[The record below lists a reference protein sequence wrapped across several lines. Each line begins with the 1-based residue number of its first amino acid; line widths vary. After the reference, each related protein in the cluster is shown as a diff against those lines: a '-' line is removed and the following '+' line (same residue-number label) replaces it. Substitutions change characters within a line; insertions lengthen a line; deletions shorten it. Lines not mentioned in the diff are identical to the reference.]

1 MVIGRFEL
9 TTSRVQ
15 NQSNGRAIVGNITV
29 PCPISFRVYLMT
41 YFGSLDHKKKKI

>member
-15 NQSNGRAIVGNITV
+15 NQSNGRAIVGN
-29 PCPISFRVYLMT
+29 
-41 YFGSLDHKKKKI
+41 KKCLSNDIFW